1 MIRHRKGVFNME
13 RHRKE
18 TDPMSCQKC
27 GAKNIAEAN
36 YCRLCGTSFRVLA
49 KSALSLCGLPY
60 YGRAFRP
67 LFIGLAFLILASIS
81 IFAHVGFFWWMLF
94 PAITMISKGIRRL
107 TLMQSSYFYNAPP
120 QRTRMLDNGAGLQVP
135 SEGYGNVQARP
146 TGELITPPS
155 VTENTT
161 KLLDV
166 R

>member
-1 MIRHRKGVFNME
+1 
-13 RHRKE
+13 
-18 TDPMSCQKC
+18 MSCQKC
-27 GAKNIAEAN
+27 GAQNIEEAK
-36 YCRLCGTSFRVLA
+36 YCRLCGTAFQVLA
-49 KSALSLCGLPY
+49 KPALPLSGLPY

-81 IFAHVGFFWWMLF
+81 IFGHIGFFWWMLF

-107 TLMQSSYFYNAPP
+107 MLMQSSYFYNASP
-120 QRTRMLDNGAGLQVP
+120 QRTRMLDNSAGLQVP
-135 SEGYGNVQARP
+135 SEGYVNVQARP
-146 TGELITPPS
+146 TDELITPPS